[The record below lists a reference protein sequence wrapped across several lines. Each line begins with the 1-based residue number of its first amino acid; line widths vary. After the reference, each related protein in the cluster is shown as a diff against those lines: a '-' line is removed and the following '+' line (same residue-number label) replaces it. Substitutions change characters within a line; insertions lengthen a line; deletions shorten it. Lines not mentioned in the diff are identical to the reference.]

1 MKPLSSTLAI
11 VAAAAFAASLARAQ
25 ENAAVREEEPGQKTL
40 FDRVGGIY
48 VLSAVADE
56 FVDGLYTDPVITA
69 RPAVRK
75 ALKRSRKAGIKFQ
88 TTSLLCQETGGPCKY
103 DGRTM
108 REGHGELG
116 ITTREWNAALA
127 VFKRALATAKVPA
140 AERQELL
147 ILLGTTKGDIV
158 LTPTQ

>member
-1 MKPLSSTLAI
+1 MNTRNSTLA
-11 VAAAAFAASLARAQ
+11 VTLAALLAASALVAQ
-25 ENAAVREEEPGQKTL
+25 ESTAVTEEEPAAKTL

-48 VLSAVADE
+48 VLSAVADD
-56 FVDGLYTDPVITA
+56 FVEGLYTDPVVNA

-75 ALKRSRKAGIKFQ
+75 ALKRSRKAGITFQ

-108 REGHGELG
+108 REGHRDLG
-116 ITTREWNAALA
+116 ITAREWNAAVA
-127 VFKRALATAKVPA
+127 VFKRALANAKVPA

-147 ILLGTTKGDIV
+147 NLLGTTKGDIV
-158 LTPTQ
+158 LAPAK